1 MQFADIHGY
10 QAIKQQFAHLAR
22 SGQMP
27 HAVLLEIQ
35 EGYPGLHLA
44 WAWAQYIQCQAP
56 TDEDSC
62 GVCASCKKVAA
73 IAHPDVIFVYPVIK
87 AAQDETPTE
96 RYFEEWRT
104 FLERSP
110 YITDQDWLEVLEA
123 GNSQPVIYVNEINS
137 LLSRLSITTT
147 EGGWRTIIIY
157 QPERM
162 NDAAANKLLKSLEEP
177 PEETLFILVSAH
189 SERLLDTILS
199 RVQRFELPPMT
210 EEEMREALTAMHPD
224 LASDVLETIIPLVDG
239 NLSDALRLLDS
250 SASQDK
256 LQELAQQWY
265 DATLRADI
273 LRLKLLSEEVDKMG
287 REGAVAF
294 LKLLTQQ
301 VGRQWHRALRGE
313 ARVGELRV
321 NNKAMGACYRLLE
334 EAIREI
340 RGNVLTKMVLFDTFL
355 RMLLALRQ

>member
-1 MQFADIHGY
+1 MQFADIYGY
-10 QAIKQQFAHLAR
+10 HALKEQFIR
-22 SGQMP
+22 MTQTGQTP

-44 WAWAQYIQCQAP
+44 WAWAQYIHCEAR

-62 GVCASCKKVAA
+62 GVCASCKKIAA
-73 IAHPDVIFVYPVIK
+73 IAHPDVIYVYPVVK
-87 AAQDETPTE
+87 AAQDDTPTE
-96 RYFEEWRT
+96 RYFEAWRT
-104 FLERSP
+104 LLERSP
-110 YITDQDWLEVLEA
+110 YITDQDWLEVMEA

-137 LLSRLSITTT
+137 LLARLSLTTT

-177 PEETLFILVSAH
+177 PQETLFILVTAH
-189 SERLLDTILS
+189 SDRLLDTILS

-210 EEEMREALTAMHPD
+210 TEEMSDALRQLHPELPSAQVEAM
-224 LASDVLETIIPLVDG
+224 IPLVDG
-239 NLSDALRLLDS
+239 NLSEALRLLDS
-250 SASQDK
+250 SASQDR
-256 LQELAQQWY
+256 LQSFAQQWY
-265 DATLRADI
+265 DATLRTDI
-273 LRLKLLSEEVDKMG
+273 LRLKLLSEEVDKTG

-294 LKLLTQQ
+294 LKLLMHN
-301 VGRQWHRALRGE
+301 VGELWHRALSGQ
-313 ARVGELRV
+313 ARVGEIRV
-321 NNKAMGACYRLLE
+321 NNKAMGSCYRAIE

-355 RMLLALRQ
+355 RMLQALRS

>member
-1 MQFADIHGY
+1 MQFADIYGY
-10 QAIKQQFAHLAR
+10 RALKQQFVHLTR

-44 WAWAQYIQCQAP
+44 WAWAQYIQCQSP

-62 GVCASCKKVAA
+62 GECASCKKVAA
-73 IAHPDVIFVYPVIK
+73 SAHPDVIFVYPVIK
-87 AAQDETPTE
+87 AAQDEIPTE
-96 RYFEEWRT
+96 RYFDEWRT
-104 FLERSP
+104 LLERSP
-110 YITDQDWLEVLEA
+110 YITEQDWLEVLEA

-137 LLSRLSITTT
+137 LLSRLSVTTT

-177 PEETLFILVSAH
+177 PAETLFILVSAH
-189 SERLLDTILS
+189 SDRLLDTILS

-210 EEEMREALTAMHPD
+210 EEEMREALTALHPE
-224 LASDVLETIIPLVDG
+224 LATDALEAMIPLVDG

-250 SASQDK
+250 STSQDK

-294 LKLLTQQ
+294 LKLLMQL

-313 ARVGELRV
+313 SHVGELRV

-334 EAIREI
+334 EAMREI

-355 RMLLALRQ
+355 RMLLALRN